1 VIRPPLRSLRHLP
14 LAPAILAA
22 CVLVEAIV
30 LPVGIDDLDEGYFVQ
45 QAVRVLHGQV
55 PYRDF
60 DSLYTPGLAYV
71 HAGLFAVLGG
81 PFLLGPRALSLVA
94 RAGVVALLYVLARP
108 VVKHPAWAALPG
120 AFLLVGFDPAPD
132 RWEPHPGWPSTFFA
146 LAAVWLMAGNHP
158 AAAGAAAALTYL
170 FKQNAGAFIF
180 AALLVQT
187 LPHWRSMA
195 TVMTGFA
202 VVTALWLVPLL
213 VAIGGQVTLLASF
226 VGSINQAGLYAPPEP
241 TIVIPI
247 LCLLGGVATWR
258 ATREPR
264 LRWYVLAGAGLFLTQ
279 YPRSDSLHLAWS
291 APLLLVVGTVA
302 LQRVRPLAA
311 GVLVAWATFLC
322 VPILQYRVDQVAQ
335 ATVAI
340 QGIPGANA
348 LRVPAQTWSDLLN
361 TIAEIQHRTAPSE
374 PILVYPSSPLLYAL
388 SARPNPTRFDHLNP
402 GAATPVQLQQ
412 AIEQLRAAD
421 VRLIV
426 VSDYWR
432 HAWGPPGGNASL
444 EEWLFGRFQEVAR
457 FGPYRVLT
465 RLEASL

>member
-1 VIRPPLRSLRHLP
+1 
-14 LAPAILAA
+14 
-22 CVLVEAIV
+22 
-30 LPVGIDDLDEGYFVQ
+30 
-45 QAVRVLHGQV
+45 
-55 PYRDF
+55 
-60 DSLYTPGLAYV
+60 
-71 HAGLFAVLGG
+71 
-81 PFLLGPRALSLVA
+81 
-94 RAGVVALLYVLARP
+94 
-108 VVKHPAWAALPG
+108 
-120 AFLLVGFDPAPD
+120 
-132 RWEPHPGWPSTFFA
+132 
-146 LAAVWLMAGNHP
+146 
-158 AAAGAAAALTYL
+158 
-170 FKQNAGAFIF
+170 
-180 AALLVQT
+180 
-187 LPHWRSMA
+187 
-195 TVMTGFA
+195 
-202 VVTALWLVPLL
+202 
-213 VAIGGQVTLLASF
+213 
-226 VGSINQAGLYAPPEP
+226 
-241 TIVIPI
+241 
-247 LCLLGGVATWR
+247 
-258 ATREPR
+258 
-264 LRWYVLAGAGLFLTQ
+264 
-279 YPRSDSLHLAWS
+279 
-291 APLLLVVGTVA
+291 VVGTVA

-361 TIAEIQHRTAPSE
+361 TIAEIQHRTAPGE

-402 GAATPVQLQQ
+402 GAATAVQLQQ

-421 VRLIV
+421 VRLVV